1 MSLRFL
7 RIVLRLPVS
16 SFGLHVKAARKSTVE
31 RDMRVRTPED
41 LRDAET
47 VCDAER
53 ENPICRARV
62 DTWPVRPSHGLD
74 ASEIPWM
81 TVPG

>member
-1 MSLRFL
+1 
-7 RIVLRLPVS
+7 
-16 SFGLHVKAARKSTVE
+16 
-31 RDMRVRTPED
+31 MRVRTPED

-53 ENPICRARV
+53 ETPICRARG